1 MKNAIITIANHYGL
15 RPQSDQT
22 IEEMAELT
30 LALRKF
36 WRCDTEEHEEYK
48 RRRCDIAEEI
58 ADVEI
63 MLEQLK
69 YLFDIE
75 TETANWKIDKINR
88 QMRRIHDERRGEKN
102 D

>member
-1 MKNAIITIANHYGL
+1 MKKAIIAIANHYGL
-15 RPQSDQT
+15 RQQSDQT

-63 MLEQLK
+63 MLEQLR

-88 QMRRIHDERRGEKN
+88 QMRRIHDERKQN
-102 D
+102 TN

>member
-1 MKNAIITIANHYGL
+1 MKKAIIAIANHYGL

-69 YLFDIE
+69 HLFDIE
-75 TETANWKIDKINR
+75 SETANWKIDKINR
-88 QMRRIHDERRGEKN
+88 QMRRIHDERKQN
-102 D
+102 TN

>member
-1 MKNAIITIANHYGL
+1 MKKAIIRIAEHYGL

-58 ADVEI
+58 ADVKI
-63 MLEQLK
+63 MLEQIE

-75 TETANWKIDKINR
+75 SEVANWKIDKINR
-88 QMRRIHDERRGEKN
+88 QMKRIHAERKEK
-102 D
+102 

>member
-1 MKNAIITIANHYGL
+1 MKKAIIAIANHYGL
-15 RPQSDQT
+15 RPQSDQA

-63 MLEQLK
+63 MLGQLK

-75 TETANWKIDKINR
+75 SETANWKIDKINR
-88 QMRRIHDERRGEKN
+88 QMRRIHDERKSK
-102 D
+102 

>member
-1 MKNAIITIANHYGL
+1 MKNEIIKIADYYGL
-15 RPQSDQT
+15 REQSEQT

-30 LALRKF
+30 VALRKF

-75 TETANWKIDKINR
+75 TESANWKVDKINR
-88 QMRRIHDERRGEKN
+88 QIRRIKREVE
-102 D
+102 

>member
-1 MKNAIITIANHYGL
+1 MRKAIIRIANHYGL
-15 RPQSDQT
+15 RQQSDQT

-48 RRRCDIAEEI
+48 RRRCDIAEEV
-58 ADVEI
+58 ADVQI
-63 MLEQLK
+63 MLEQIT

-75 TETANWKIDKINR
+75 AEVAGWKVDKVNR
-88 QMRRIHDERRGEKN
+88 QIRRIHDEDRRNSK
-102 D
+102 